1 MFLLRFD
8 GVTSARGLQ
17 FGANTPANRVRLPLG
32 FDTRAASR
40 ALKSSSS
47 KITRVR
53 FSSGALV
60 VTPSQGNLPLDPAK
74 GQMMKQVT
82 LRNCLFDYT
91 SGDRAIAEIRS
102 VDEITIEDCCFISRD
117 YTNGS
122 VNIDR
127 LSGSAKILNG
137 TKSRRLV
144 LRNNLA
150 KDVVARIGLGDG
162 TRNAKVVTIPLHTP
176 GEEVVYN
183 AVTGEEV
190 SRRSRVAN

>member
-1 MFLLRFD
+1 
-8 GVTSARGLQ
+8 
-17 FGANTPANRVRLPLG
+17 
-32 FDTRAASR
+32 
-40 ALKSSSS
+40 
-47 KITRVR
+47 
-53 FSSGALV
+53 
-60 VTPSQGNLPLDPAK
+60 
-74 GQMMKQVT
+74 MMKQVK

-102 VDEITIEDCCFISRD
+102 VDEIIIEDCCFISRD
-117 YTNGS
+117 LANGC
-122 VNIDR
+122 VIFDR

-150 KDVVARIGLGDG
+150 KDVVVRIGLDDG

-190 SRRSRVAN
+190 SRRSRRAD